1 VKETR
6 KETFGSRSDNQISH
20 SKFSGY
26 RVYSMSSQGLH
37 STYKISNKFQ
47 RRASKLSL
55 KGFGEDVVEPPAG
68 LPQGE
73 EGKGLG
79 GT

>member
-1 VKETR
+1 
-6 KETFGSRSDNQISH
+6 
-20 SKFSGY
+20 
-26 RVYSMSSQGLH
+26 MSSQGLH